1 MTLKTVTVI
10 DYGVGNLLSVRRGL
24 EYNDAL
30 VKVTGDPEEIFQ
42 SGRPQRFMD
51 LQAHAEGALGR

>member
-42 SGRPQRFMD
+42 SCLLYTSPSPRD
-51 LQAHAEGALGR
+51 